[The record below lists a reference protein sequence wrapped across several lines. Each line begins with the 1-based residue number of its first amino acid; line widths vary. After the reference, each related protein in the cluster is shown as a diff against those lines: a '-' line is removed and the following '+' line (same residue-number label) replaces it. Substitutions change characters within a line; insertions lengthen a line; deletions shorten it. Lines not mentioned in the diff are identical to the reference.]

1 MKRAMIGGFL
11 SIVGSIWAL
20 AAVIAA
26 NGYFVE
32 GWADPPGKLL
42 TQMSESG
49 LLVWFTV
56 SIGTVLLGLVLMAAE
71 YVRKDD

>member
-1 MKRAMIGGFL
+1 MIGGFL

-49 LLVWFTV
+49 LLVWFAV
-56 SIGTVLLGLVLMAAE
+56 SVGTILLGLVLMAAE

>member
-32 GWADPPGKLL
+32 GWSNPPGKLL

-49 LLVWFTV
+49 LLVWFAV
-56 SIGTVLLGLVLMAAE
+56 SVGTVLLGLVLIAAE

>member
-56 SIGTVLLGLVLMAAE
+56 SVGTVLLGLVLMAAE

>member
-1 MKRAMIGGFL
+1 MIGGFL

-49 LLVWFTV
+49 LLVWFVV
-56 SIGTVLLGLVLMAAE
+56 SVGTVLLGLILMAAE

>member
-49 LLVWFTV
+49 LLVWFAV
-56 SIGTVLLGLVLMAAE
+56 SVGTILLGLVLMAAE